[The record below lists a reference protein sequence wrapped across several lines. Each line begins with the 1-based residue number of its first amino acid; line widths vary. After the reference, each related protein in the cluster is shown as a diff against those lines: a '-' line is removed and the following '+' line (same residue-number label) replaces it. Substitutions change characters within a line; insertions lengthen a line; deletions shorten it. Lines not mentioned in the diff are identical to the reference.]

1 MNTQDLINACQSE
14 WQSYVDHSYIQQ
26 LVAETLDKKA
36 YRHYLQQDFLFLK
49 HYARAYALAIY
60 KSLTLD
66 EMKESLPSVAALL
79 DTEISHHVN
88 YCRQFGFTE
97 KSMEQVPEDAGT
109 VAYTRYV
116 LDCGVQGDR
125 ADLMVALAPCGLGYA
140 QIGRHHGHLLTS
152 NPNHEFK
159 DWLCIYA
166 DDGFQT
172 AAQVCSDRLDI
183 MMADI
188 AIDSPKGQ
196 RLCEIFKTATRME
209 AAFWQQALDSLT
221 K

>member
-1 MNTQDLINACQSE
+1 MNTQDLINACQKE
-14 WQSYVDHSYIQQ
+14 WLSYIDHDYIQQ
-26 LVAETLDKKA
+26 LTNETLNKQA
-36 YRHYLQQDFLFLK
+36 YFHYLQQDFLFLK

-60 KSLTLD
+60 KSSTLD
-66 EMKESLPSVAALL
+66 EMKESLPSLTALL
-79 DTEISHHVN
+79 ATEISHHVD
-88 YCRQFGFTE
+88 YCKQFGFTE
-97 KSMEQVPEDAGT
+97 KSMELVPEAAGT

-140 QIGRHHGHLLTS
+140 AIGLKHAHLLAS
-152 NPNHEFK
+152 NPDHEFK
-159 DWLCIYA
+159 DWLSIYA
-166 DDGFQT
+166 ADDFQT
-172 AAQVCSDRLDI
+172 SAKVCADRLDI

-209 AAFWQQALDSLT
+209 AAFWQQALDSLNS
-221 K
+221 